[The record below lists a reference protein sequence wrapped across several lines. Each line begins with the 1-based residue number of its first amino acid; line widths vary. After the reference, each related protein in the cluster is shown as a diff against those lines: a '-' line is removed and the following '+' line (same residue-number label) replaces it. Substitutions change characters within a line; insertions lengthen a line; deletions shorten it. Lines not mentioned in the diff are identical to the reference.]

1 MKNEWIDKHS
11 QTDLHLS
18 TNLVFWRF
26 DEVEG
31 VQNAR
36 AYLEIAIIWN

>member
-11 QTDLHLS
+11 QIDLHLS
-18 TNLVFWRF
+18 TNLVLWRF

-36 AYLEIAIIWN
+36 AYLEIAII